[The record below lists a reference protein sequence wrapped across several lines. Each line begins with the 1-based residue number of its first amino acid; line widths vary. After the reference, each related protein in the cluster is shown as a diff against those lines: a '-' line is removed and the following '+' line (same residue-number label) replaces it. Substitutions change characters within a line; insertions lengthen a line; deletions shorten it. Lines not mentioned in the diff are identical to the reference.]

1 MVMEWYCANA
11 GILIYSDLF
20 IVVVFILLQYLTV
33 TNIRITTENPRFVE
47 YTKGQR
53 EGGGY
58 LWIIEC
64 NKYIGMKKELS
75 TTRCIMKDPK

>member
-11 GILIYSDLF
+11 GIRIYSDLF

-53 EGGGY
+53 GGGIFMNY
-58 LWIIEC
+58 R
-64 NKYIGMKKELS
+64 M
-75 TTRCIMKDPK
+75 